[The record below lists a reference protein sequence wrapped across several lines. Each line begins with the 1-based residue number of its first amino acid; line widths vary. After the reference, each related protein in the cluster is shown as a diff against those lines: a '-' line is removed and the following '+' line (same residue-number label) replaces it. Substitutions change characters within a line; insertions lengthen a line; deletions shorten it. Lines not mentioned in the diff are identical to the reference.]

1 MLPTQVRVNV
11 YSLEKLMS
19 ETRRLAV
26 EYRRTT
32 GKPLA
37 VSSEIA
43 RYDAARL
50 LSLELVDDPG
60 IGYDAI
66 GTGPRK
72 DLRIQIKGRAILGPG
87 KSGQRIGQLKSH
99 RDWDRL
105 VLVLMDE
112 NFEPI
117 EIYEADREAVD
128 ECLENNAS
136 SRRTRRGALSVA
148 RIKIIG
154 RLAWT
159 RENGLEDDGY
169 WENHP

>member
-1 MLPTQVRVNV
+1 MSV

-37 VSSEIA
+37 VSGEIA

-50 LSLELVDDPG
+50 LSLELVDDPS

-66 GTGPRK
+66 GTGPRE

-87 KSGQRIGQLKSH
+87 KSGQRVGQLKMH
-99 RDWDRL
+99 QGWDCL

-112 NFEPI
+112 NFEPL
-117 EIYEADREAVD
+117 EIYEADRASID
-128 ECLENNAS
+128 ECL
-136 SRRTRRGALSVA
+136 RTSTNSGRNRRGSLSVA

-154 RLAWT
+154 RLVWT
-159 RENGLEDDGY
+159 RERGLEDDGY